1 MKKLLL
7 STLIIWNFQL
17 HAQLRYCDSA
27 VYLSQKQFSAI
38 NASFNKFKGFH
49 STANTLHVAGAWFQV
64 VAITG
69 YKTDYF
75 NELQYKRLAFGSLGL
90 NLAAIVIDRYA
101 ILKVNKLKIK
111 GNGIILKL
119 N

>member
-1 MKKLLL
+1 MKNLIL
-7 STLIIWNFQL
+7 SILIICNVQSR
-17 HAQLRYCDSA
+17 AQLRYCDSA
-27 VYLSQKQFSAI
+27 MYLSQKQFAAI
-38 NASFNKFKGFH
+38 NTSLNKFKGMH

-101 ILKVNKLKIK
+101 ILKLNKLKIK
-111 GNGIILKL
+111 GNGIILNL